1 MRYYLLAFLLVTYSF
16 SEPIVPLPQEI
27 KVNQEKVNLGKKLF
41 FDPIISKNGTVSCAN
56 CHDLFN
62 GGGDNK
68 KFSTGIDNKI
78 GNVNSPTVLNA
89 VFNFRQFWDGRAKDL
104 KEQVHFPIQ
113 NPVEMGNTI
122 DNLIETLN
130 QSHYKKEFS
139 AIYKE
144 GITKEN
150 IADAIAEFE
159 KTLITPNSPFDKYLM
174 GDKEAIN
181 EKQKEGYSLFKQ
193 KGCIACHHGKN
204 IGGNM
209 YNKFGIIVPIKDSN
223 LGLYN
228 VTKNE
233 NDKYFFKVPSLRNVA
248 KTAPYFHNGSV
259 KSLKKAVYLMAKHQL
274 GRPMSEEEADKI
286 VAFLESLN
294 GELPKS
300 IQE

>member
-274 GRPMSEEEADKI
+274 GRPMSEEEANKI